1 MRYII
6 EVKNKTAVQSLG
18 EFLQKQGAKNVDI
31 ITSYEPVE
39 RLTKEVEQVGAALRE
54 YKQSGVSWSV
64 MEKYLRGNG
73 HSQKVIDSLLKD
85 IKTFYRQM
93 GILD

>member
-6 EVKNKTAVQSLG
+6 EIKNKKADEALAV
-18 EFLQKQGAKNVDI
+18 FLQEQGAKNVDI

-39 RLTKEVEQVGAALRE
+39 RLTKEVEKVGAALRE
-54 YKQSGVSWSV
+54 YKHSGVSWSV
-64 MEKYLRGNG
+64 LEKYLRGNG
-73 HSQKVIDSLLKD
+73 HSQKTIDGLLKD
-85 IKTFYRQM
+85 VKTFYRQM

>member
-6 EVKNKTAVQSLG
+6 EVKNKKADEALSV
-18 EFLQKQGAKNVDI
+18 FLQEQKQDNIDI

-39 RLTKEVEQVGAALRE
+39 RLTKEVEKVGAALKE
-54 YKQSGVSWSV
+54 YKTSGVSWTV
-64 MEKYLRGNG
+64 LEKYLRGNG
-73 HSQKVIDSLLKD
+73 HSQKLINSMLKD
-85 IKTFYRQM
+85 VKTFYRQM

>member
-6 EVKNKTAVQSLG
+6 EVKNKKADEALAT
-18 EFLQKQGAKNVDI
+18 FLQEQGAKNVDI

-39 RLTKEVEQVGAALRE
+39 RLTKEVEKVGAALRE
-54 YKQSGVSWSV
+54 YKASGVSWTIL
-64 MEKYLRGNG
+64 EKYLRGNG
-73 HSQKVIDSLLKD
+73 HSQKTIEALLGDVKR
-85 IKTFYRQM
+85 FYRQM